1 MDKSTCDQMNATEID
16 NAIERII
23 PHGAGTVTEPR
34 LRQALTVL
42 AQRIASNTRA
52 YELLG
57 IRTAE
62 ELADEWNVSRRR
74 AQAFIATLHERWGV
88 GRKIGN
94 MWCHPPPGP
103 AGPPSTTV
111 WLIRSDD
118 NSSSRRKRVQNKEAP
133 QWFHW
138 GASLFVDNA
147 HTVVLRRTRDFI
159 RFAASSQALRSPLAS
174 IWHMLCSPRGTGC
187 VPCGAILCQVDR
199 MDRQVGARRA
209 VAPCQQ
215 EDPAPHLRIVVE

>member
-1 MDKSTCDQMNATEID
+1 MKPVTVQSGVIVDKATYDQMNETEID
-16 NAIERII
+16 GAIERII

-94 MWCHPPPGP
+94 IWCLSADEAVTHRPTRPGRP
-103 AGPPSTTV
+103 
-111 WLIRSDD
+111 
-118 NSSSRRKRVQNKEAP
+118 RKHADE
-133 QWFHW
+133 
-138 GASLFVDNA
+138 
-147 HTVVLRRTRDFI
+147 
-159 RFAASSQALRSPLAS
+159 
-174 IWHMLCSPRGTGC
+174 
-187 VPCGAILCQVDR
+187 
-199 MDRQVGARRA
+199 
-209 VAPCQQ
+209 
-215 EDPAPHLRIVVE
+215 